1 MKTFVVIPGFNEQ
14 YYLDRLLE
22 KVSKFSRSI
31 IFVDDGSSDNTAKIA
46 KKYTRHVLSHQVNLG
61 KGAAMLTGAEYAFKV
76 LKADAVIF
84 MDSDDQHDPAH
95 LPEFDRKLKKYEIVF
110 GVRNLGVN
118 MPLARFLGNKSASVL
133 LHVLFG
139 AYIPDIPSG
148 YKGLTRKAFHA
159 LKWKSSGYEVETE
172 IAVRVAQRR
181 IPFGIVEIRSIYHDR
196 DKGLTL
202 LDAAHITASL
212 IQWRLGL

>member
-1 MKTFVVIPGFNEQ
+1 MKTFIVIPGFNEQ
-14 YYLDRLLE
+14 FYLDRLLE
-22 KVSKFSRSI
+22 KVSKISANI
-31 IFVDDGSSDNTAKIA
+31 VFVDDGSSDNSAKIA
-46 KKYTRHVLSHQVNLG
+46 TKYTPHVLSHQVNLG
-61 KGAAMLTGAEYAFKV
+61 KGAAMLTGAEFAFKR
-76 LKADAVIF
+76 LKADAVVF
-84 MDSDDQHDPAH
+84 MDSDDQHDPSH
-95 LPEFDRKLKKYEIVF
+95 LPEFEKKLKKFDIVF

-133 LHVLFG
+133 LHLLYG

-148 YKGLTRKAFHA
+148 YKGLTRKAFNT

-172 IAVRVAQRR
+172 IAVRVAQRKMA
-181 IPFGIVEIRSIYHDR
+181 FGIVEIRSIYHDR

-202 LDAAHITASL
+202 FDAAHITASL